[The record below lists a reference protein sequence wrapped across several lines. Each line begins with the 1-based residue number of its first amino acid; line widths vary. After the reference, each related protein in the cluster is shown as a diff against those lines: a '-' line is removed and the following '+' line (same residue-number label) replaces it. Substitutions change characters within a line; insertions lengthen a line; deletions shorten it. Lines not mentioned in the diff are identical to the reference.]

1 MLVVLVI
8 PPASECYHGPAPVG
22 DCFQIF
28 LNSFLLSS
36 TNYFQKLVM
45 SWPVEAE
52 LRLVEIV
59 AEVTF
64 RVFPALS
71 LKL

>member
-45 SWPVEAE
+45 S
-52 LRLVEIV
+52 
-59 AEVTF
+59 
-64 RVFPALS
+64 
-71 LKL
+71 